1 MRKRNIAIIVIALM
15 QSPATLARPVSYPGG
30 WTVMQMHNRANTSVH
45 LHYSPSARHS
55 VGVRGFHIRDKN
67 AFAGALQVNVL
78 LKRVNNRESQANLY
92 FKGGGGAAWDNDDIS
107 FTGFSGLAAD
117 WETRRLFIRYENRVG
132 TIGGRE
138 NSFRQSA
145 RAGLAPYVADFG
157 SLHTWLMLEVSH
169 YPSTDYEDKTEITPL
184 ARFFKG
190 DSLFEI
196 GWSFNGK
203 LTLNFIRRF

>member
-92 FKGGGGAAWDNDDIS
+92 FKGGGGPRGIMMTFPLRVFRDWLR
-107 FTGFSGLAAD
+107 TGKPEGCLSATKTGLA
-117 WETRRLFIRYENRVG
+117 
-132 TIGGRE
+132 
-138 NSFRQSA
+138 QSA
-145 RAGLAPYVADFG
+145 GGKTLSGSPRGPDWRLMSPILA
-157 SLHTWLMLEVSH
+157 
-169 YPSTDYEDKTEITPL
+169 
-184 ARFFKG
+184 
-190 DSLFEI
+190 LFTH
-196 GWSFNGK
+196 G
-203 LTLNFIRRF
+203 